1 MHDGLG
7 SLRPEIEQR
16 LVGNLDGADATAA
29 SEIAKPENRGRHVL
43 VIGGAGYVGCV
54 LSDALLTRGYRVR
67 VMDNFLYDHFHV
79 AEGLIARPGTSLLVG
94 DLRDAHAL
102 DQALDGITDVVLLA
116 SLVGDPIS
124 RKYPELARA
133 VNLQGSKA
141 LLDVLYGRGLRRF
154 VFTSTCSNYG
164 LWEGEEPATES
175 APLTPLSVYAET
187 KVAFEQAVL
196 ARRGTID
203 FHPVILRL
211 ATVFGLSPRMRFDLT
226 VNEFTRAIASGVKL
240 DVYDKDTWRP
250 YCHVRDI
257 CQAIIS
263 VLQAPDEVVSGEIF
277 NVGSDDN
284 NLTKEQIVEEVL
296 RHVAGEVRFVD
307 GGGDRRNYRVSF
319 TKIRDTLGFRARF
332 GLPAVV
338 PQMVRAIRC
347 GLYRDDLGAPDR
359 YGNYTVRPGV
369 V

>member
-1 MHDGLG
+1 MHDGLV
-7 SLRPEIEQR
+7 SLRPETEQR
-16 LVGNLDGADATAA
+16 LMSNLDASDVIDAN
-29 SEIAKPENRGRHVL
+29 EIAKADSRGRHVL
-43 VIGGAGYVGCV
+43 VVGGAGYVGCV
-54 LSDALLTRGYRVR
+54 LTDALLTRGYRVR
-67 VMDNFLYDHFHV
+67 VMDNFLYNHFHV

-102 DQALDGITDVVLLA
+102 DQALEGITDVVLLA
-116 SLVGDPIS
+116 SLVGDPIT
-124 RKYPELARA
+124 RKYPELAKA

-141 LLDVLYGRGLRRF
+141 LLDALSGRGLRRL

-164 LWEGEEPATES
+164 LWEGTEPATES

-187 KVAFEQAVL
+187 KVAFEQAIL
-196 ARRGTID
+196 QRRGEID

-211 ATVFGLSPRMRFDLT
+211 STVFGLSPRMRFDLT
-226 VNEFTRAIASGVKL
+226 VNEFARAIASGVKL

-263 VLQAPDEVVSGEIF
+263 VLRAPDEVVSGEIF
-277 NVGSDDN
+277 NVGADEN

-296 RHVAGEVRFVD
+296 RHVAGDVRFVD

-319 TKIRDTLGFRARF
+319 AKIRDTLGFRARF

-347 GLYRDDLGAPDR
+347 GLYRDDAGAADR
-359 YGNYTVRPGV
+359 YGNYAVRPGIA
-369 V
+369 

>member
-1 MHDGLG
+1 MHDGLV
-7 SLRPEIEQR
+7 SLRPQIEPR
-16 LVGNLDGADATAA
+16 LVENLDAADTTPA
-29 SEIAKPENRGRHVL
+29 EDIVKLEGRGRHVL

-54 LSDALLTRGYRVR
+54 LSDALLARGYRVR
-67 VMDNFLYDHFHV
+67 VLDNFLYDHFHV
-79 AEGLIARPGTSLLVG
+79 AEGLIARPGTSLMVG
-94 DLRDAHAL
+94 DLRDAAAL
-102 DQALDGITDVVLLA
+102 DQALDGVTDVVLLA

-133 VNLQGSKA
+133 VNLDGSKA
-141 LLDVLYGRGLRRF
+141 MLDALSGRGLRRL

-164 LWEGEEPATES
+164 LWEGSEPATET

-187 KVAFEQAVL
+187 KVALEQAIL
-196 ARRGTID
+196 ERRGAID
-203 FHPVILRL
+203 FQPVILRL

-226 VNEFTRAIASGVKL
+226 VNEFSRAIASGVKL

-257 CQAIIS
+257 SQAIIS
-263 VLQAPDEVVSGEIF
+263 VLQAPDEKVSGEIF

-284 NLTKEQIVEEVL
+284 NLTKEQIVTEVL
-296 RHVAGEVRFVD
+296 RHVAGDVSFVD

-319 TKIRDTLGFRARF
+319 AKIRDTLGFRARY

-347 GLYRDDLGAPDR
+347 GLYREDQGAPDR
-359 YGNYTVRPGV
+359 YGNYAVRPGIV
-369 V
+369 